1 MSWAHHPDGLLP
13 ADAREAAPRR
23 GRSAVPRLPGR
34 EGLEATG
41 CEAVFRYQLQQPLLD
56 SPQVPRYYLALQ
68 GHDPDEAPLR
78 RLHALT
84 PWV

>member
-1 MSWAHHPDGLLP
+1 
-13 ADAREAAPRR
+13 
-23 GRSAVPRLPGR
+23 LPGR

-84 PWV
+84 PWVQPLS